1 MGNKNQ
7 IVVIGGVAAGMKTA
21 SRIKR
26 LNPSAKVIV
35 VEKTK
40 DVSYGAC
47 SLPYY
52 IEGHFDDLEE
62 VRRTP
67 VGVLRDEK
75 FFANCKGVEV
85 RTLTEALEIDSKQ
98 KKVKIRNLENDQ
110 ESEIPYDKLVLATG
124 NYPILPPIPGMELP
138 GVYPLKTMADA
149 ENILSRSKNC
159 KKAVIIGGGLIG
171 LEVAEALVHNGLQV
185 SLIEMKNQVLN
196 NALDFGMASLVHRE
210 LKKNGVN
217 LCLSQPLERIEAR
230 DGKVCAVK
238 TPEGVVDAEM
248 VVVAIGVKPVVALA
262 QKAGL
267 KLGETGAIAVDDHL
281 CTSDP
286 DIYAAGDCVE
296 SQHLLSKEKLYVP
309 LGSTANKHGR
319 VVANNI
325 CGRVEKFPGILS
337 TLVVKVFNQNG
348 ARTGLLPEQAQAA
361 GFDPVSVLIASP
373 DKVHN
378 YPDCKPI
385 DIKLVADKKSR
396 KVIGAQIV
404 GPGDVSKRIDTVVA
418 GISMG
423 ITVDQMAQLDLAY
436 APPFS
441 AAMDPLHIAAN
452 ALRNKLDGIM
462 ESLDPQELH
471 VKQLNGDDFVFL
483 DVRSPK
489 EYEEVRIS
497 GATLIPLGVL
507 RSRLNE
513 LPKNK
518 EIIPFCKLSLRGYE
532 AALILKAAGFEN
544 VRYMEG
550 GVLGWPY
557 QLETS

>member
-1 MGNKNQ
+1 MGNESQ

-21 SRIKR
+21 CRILR
-26 LNPSAKVIV
+26 LNPAAKVIV

-52 IEGHFDDLEE
+52 IEGHFEDLED

-75 FFANCKGVEV
+75 FFANCKGFEV
-85 RTLTEALEIDSKQ
+85 RTLTEALEIDRDG
-98 KKVKIRNLENDQ
+98 KVVKVRNLENGQ
-110 ESEIPYDKLVLATG
+110 EDEIRYDKLVLATG
-124 NYPILPPIPGMELP
+124 NQPIIPPIPGIELP

-149 ENILSRSKNC
+149 ENILSRSKSC
-159 KKAVIIGGGLIG
+159 KKAVIVGGGLIG
-171 LEVAEALVHNGLQV
+171 LEVAEALAHNGLQV
-185 SLIEMKNQVLN
+185 SLIEMKNQVLC
-196 NALDFGMASLVHRE
+196 NALDSGMAGLIHRE
-210 LKKNGVN
+210 LKKHGVN
-217 LCLSQPLERIEAR
+217 LCLSQPLERIEGR
-230 DGKVCAVK
+230 DGKVSGVK
-238 TPEGVVDAEM
+238 TPQGIIDAEM
-248 VVVAIGVKPVVALA
+248 VVVAIGVKPVIQLA

-267 KLGETGAIAVDDHL
+267 KLGNTGAIAVDDRL

-286 DIYAAGDCVE
+286 DIYGAGDCVE
-296 SQHLLSKEKLYVP
+296 STHLLSGEKLYVP

-325 CGRVEKFPGILS
+325 CGRDEAFPGILS
-337 TLVVKVFNQNG
+337 TLVVKVFDQN
-348 ARTGLLPEQAQAA
+348 AACTGLLPEKAIAA
-361 GFDPVSVLIASP
+361 GFDPVSMLIAAP

-378 YPDCKPI
+378 YPGCKPI
-385 DIKLVADKKSR
+385 DIKLVADKKTR
-396 KVIGAQIV
+396 KLLGAQVV
-404 GPGDVSKRIDTVVA
+404 GPGDVAKRIDTIIA

-423 ITVDQMAQLDLAY
+423 VTVDQLAQLDLAY

-441 AAMDPLHIAAN
+441 SAMDPLHVAAN

-462 ESLDPQELH
+462 DSLDPRDLYAKQE
-471 VKQLNGDDFVFL
+471 NGDDFVFL

-507 RSRLNE
+507 RGRLDE
-513 LPKNK
+513 LPRDK

-532 AALILKAAGFEN
+532 AALILKAAGFEK

-550 GVLGWPY
+550 GVLGWPF

>member
-1 MGNKNQ
+1 MGNGNQ

-21 SRIKR
+21 CRILR
-26 LNPSAKVIV
+26 LNPAAKVIV

-52 IEGHFDDLEE
+52 IEGHFDDLED

-75 FFANCKGVEV
+75 FFANCKGFEV
-85 RTLTEALEIDSKQ
+85 RTLTEALEINRAE
-98 KKVKIRNLENDQ
+98 KKVKVRNLENGQ
-110 ESEIPYDKLVLATG
+110 ENEIPYDKLVLATG
-124 NYPILPPIPGMELP
+124 NHPILPPLPGMELP
-138 GVYPLKTMADA
+138 GVYPLKSMSDA
-149 ENILSRSKNC
+149 ENILSRSKSC
-159 KKAVIIGGGLIG
+159 KSAVIVGGGLIG
-171 LEVAEALVHNGLQV
+171 LEVAEALAHNGLQV
-185 SLIEMKNQVLN
+185 SLIEMKDQVLC
-196 NALDFGMASLVHRE
+196 NALDSGMAGLIHRE
-210 LKKNGVN
+210 LKKHGVN
-217 LCLSQPLERIEAR
+217 LCLSQPLERIEGR
-230 DGKVCAVK
+230 DGKVSGVK
-238 TPEGVVDAEM
+238 TSQGIIEAEM
-248 VVVAIGVKPVVALA
+248 VVVAIGVKPVVKLA
-262 QKAGL
+262 EQAGL
-267 KLGETGAIAVDDHL
+267 KLGKTGAIAINDHL

-286 DIYAAGDCVE
+286 NIYAAGDCVE
-296 SQHLLSKEKLYVP
+296 CKHLLSGEKLYVP

-325 CGRVEKFPGILS
+325 CGRDEVFPGILS
-337 TLVVKVFNQNG
+337 TLVVKVFDQN
-348 ARTGLLPEQAQAA
+348 AACTGLLPEKALAA
-361 GFDPVSVLIASP
+361 GFEPVSVLIASP

-378 YPDCKPI
+378 YPDCKSI
-385 DIKLVADKKSR
+385 DIKLLADKKSR
-396 KVIGAQIV
+396 KIIGAQIV
-404 GPGDVSKRIDTVVA
+404 GPGDVSKRIDTIIA

-471 VKQLNGDDFVFL
+471 AKQQDGDDFILL

-489 EYEEVRIS
+489 EFQEVRIH
-497 GATLIPLGVL
+497 GATLIPLGAL

-513 LPKNK
+513 LPKDK

-532 AALILKAAGFEN
+532 AALILKAAGFEK
-544 VRYMEG
+544 VCYMEG
-550 GVLGWPY
+550 GVLSWPY
-557 QLETS
+557 QLETD

>member
-1 MGNKNQ
+1 MGSRNQ

-21 SRIKR
+21 SRIMR
-26 LNPSAKVIV
+26 LNPFAKVIV
-35 VEKTK
+35 LEKTK

-98 KKVKIRNLENDQ
+98 KKVKVRNLENDQ

-124 NYPILPPIPGMELP
+124 NHPILPPIPGMELP

-230 DGKVCAVK
+230 NGKVCAVK

-325 CGRVEKFPGILS
+325 CGRAEKFPGILS

-462 ESLDPQELH
+462 ESLDPQELR

-489 EYEEVRIS
+489 EYEEVRIP

-507 RSRLNE
+507 RSRVNE
-513 LPKNK
+513 LPKDK

-532 AALILKAAGFEN
+532 AALILKGAGFEN

-557 QLETS
+557 ELETS

>member
-1 MGNKNQ
+1 MANEEQ
-7 IVVIGGVAAGMKTA
+7 IVVIGGVAAGMKSA
-21 SRIKR
+21 CRIKR
-26 LNPSAKVIV
+26 LNPSANVIV
-35 VEKTK
+35 VDKTK

-52 IEGHFDDLEE
+52 IEGLFDDLEE
-62 VRRTP
+62 VRKTP

-85 RTLTEALEIDSKQ
+85 QTLTEALEIDRPG
-98 KKVKIRNLENDQ
+98 KKVKVRNLEN
-110 ESEIPYDKLVLATG
+110 SEERDIPYDKLVLATG
-124 NYPILPPIPGMELP
+124 NAPIMPPLPGMDLP
-138 GVYPLKTMADA
+138 AVFPLKSMADA
-149 ENILSRSKNC
+149 ENILTRSRSC
-159 KKAVIIGGGLIG
+159 KSAVIVGGGLIG
-171 LEVAEALVHNGLQV
+171 LEVAEALVHKGLKV
-185 SLIEMKNQVLN
+185 SLIEMKDQVLSN
-196 NALDFGMASLVHRE
+196 VFDAGMAGLVHRE
-210 LKKNGVN
+210 MIKNGVD
-217 LCLSQPLERIEAR
+217 LCLSQPLERIEEKE
-230 DGKVCAVK
+230 GQVCGVK
-238 TPEGVVDAEM
+238 TPAGIIDADM
-248 VVVAIGVKPVVALA
+248 VVVAIGVKPVVKLA
-262 QKAGL
+262 QQAGL
-267 KLGETGAIAVDDHL
+267 KLGETGAIAVDDYL

-296 SQHLLSKEKLYVP
+296 CRNLLSGEKLYVP

-325 CGRVEKFPGILS
+325 CGRNEIFPGILS
-337 TLVVKVFNQNG
+337 TLVVKVFSQNA
-348 ARTGLLPEQAQAA
+348 ARTGLLPEQAAAA

-378 YPDCKPI
+378 YPDCKSI
-385 DIKLVADKKSR
+385 DIKLVADRKSR
-396 KVIGAQIV
+396 RIIGAQIV
-404 GPGDVSKRIDTVVA
+404 GPGDVAKRIDSVIT

-423 ITVDQMAQLDLAY
+423 ITVDQVAQVDLAY

-441 AAMDPLHIAAN
+441 GAMDPLHIAAN

-462 ESLDPQELH
+462 ESLDPQELR
-471 VKQLNGDDFVFL
+471 VKQENGDDFVFL

-489 EYEEVRIS
+489 EYEEVRIP
-497 GATLIPLGVL
+497 GATLVPLGAL

-513 LPKNK
+513 LPRDK

-532 AALILKAAGFEN
+532 AALILKAAGFDN

-557 QLETS
+557 QLETN